1 MRTMQEVRRLLGHP
15 KIAFL
20 LSIGLEEIN
29 PNGLRQIRRNFSA
42 LFCRSITL
50 LYFALSVP
58 MSTLTVLL
66 RPLVIL
72 LALAVTC
79 WCSGQNVVL
88 GLGSAAGRPGDTVSL
103 GISMTSGITAVA
115 VEFALN
121 YSATDFSAVSVSL
134 GAVATAASK
143 SLSCS

>member
-1 MRTMQEVRRLLGHP
+1 MRTMQVVFRILGHP
-15 KIAFL
+15 NIAFL
-20 LSIGLEEIN
+20 LSRGLEGIN
-29 PNGLRQIRRNFSA
+29 PNGLRQIKRHFSA
-42 LFCRSITL
+42 RFCRLITL
-50 LYFALSVP
+50 LYLALSVP

-103 GISMTSGITAVA
+103 GISMTSGTTAVA
-115 VEFALN
+115 VE
-121 YSATDFSAVSVSL
+121 
-134 GAVATAASK
+134 
-143 SLSCS
+143 